1 MIKKLLPLLILM
13 GLGTCLH
20 AQIDGFLKATGVPY
34 FDQVPNYVPQTDYG
48 FELAWVVDSQRLY
61 FWDRD
66 QLAWEPYAP
75 GEATG
80 GGSSI
85 EFGSGLIG
93 AGTIGDRVRVDTALI
108 STISNVTTTVLDYGQ
123 KTVKLS
129 ALGGETTLVVPFQI
143 DTSRPILFTRNG
155 QGLEVGT
162 EVTLSG
168 TTFTIQGPPLEAGE
182 RIAAY
187 LFELQ

>member
-1 MIKKLLPLLILM
+1 MKHLLTIFCLLA
-13 GLGTCLH
+13 LGTCVH
-20 AQIDGFLKATGVPY
+20 AQIDGFLKATGIPY
-34 FDQVPNYVPQTDYG
+34 FDQVPAYVPETDYG

-66 QLAWEPYAP
+66 QSSWEPYAP

-80 GGSSI
+80 GGGI
-85 EFGSGLIG
+85 EFGSGLTG
-93 AGTIGDRVRVDTALI
+93 AGTLADKVRVDTSLI
-108 STISNVTTTVLDYGQ
+108 STINNVTTTVLAYGQ
-123 KTVKLS
+123 QTVKLN
-129 ALGGETTLVVPFQI
+129 ALGGETTLVIPFQI

-155 QGLEVGT
+155 QGLEIGT

-168 TTFTIQGPPLEAGE
+168 TTFTIQGPALEAGE
-182 RIAAY
+182 RIAAF